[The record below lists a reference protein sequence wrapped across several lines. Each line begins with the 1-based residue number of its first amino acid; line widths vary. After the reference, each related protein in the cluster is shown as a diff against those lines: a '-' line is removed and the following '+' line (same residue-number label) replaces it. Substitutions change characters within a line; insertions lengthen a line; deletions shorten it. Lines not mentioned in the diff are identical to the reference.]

1 MDFESGGEEED
12 TGQGEQH
19 EGPSCV
25 ERQRFTTVLEFGFG
39 RRLLLLPPPLL
50 LRRKGSMKAAS
61 ASASS
66 SAALV
71 AFTAAFAVLLIP
83 AMNLYLT
90 LRIKRGIYIVICL
103 FCDS

>member
-39 RRLLLLPPPLL
+39 RRPLP
-50 LRRKGSMKAAS
+50 RRKGWMKAAS
-61 ASASS
+61 ASSS
-66 SAALV
+66 ALV
-71 AFTAAFAVLLIP
+71 AFSAAFAVLLLIP
-83 AMNLYLT
+83 AMNLYLSPS
-90 LRIKRGIYIVICL
+90 
-103 FCDS
+103 DSAD

>member
-39 RRLLLLPPPLL
+39 RRLL
-50 LRRKGSMKAAS
+50 RRKGWMKAAS
-61 ASASS
+61 ASSS
-66 SAALV
+66 ALV
-71 AFTAAFAVLLIP
+71 AFSAAFAFVLLIP
-83 AMNLYLT
+83 AMNLYLSPS
-90 LRIKRGIYIVICL
+90 
-103 FCDS
+103 DSAD